1 MSRDIAALVA
11 SMTVEEKAAFTAGAD
26 LWTLV
31 ANERVGIP
39 PIRVTDGPNGARGSA
54 LFGLGGETA
63 VCAPCGSAL
72 GATWDPDLVERV
84 GVMLGEEALTK
95 ACRVLL
101 APTVNLHRSPLGGR
115 NFECYSEDP
124 LLSGKTA
131 AAFVRGV
138 QSQGVVTT
146 VKHFAGNDAEFER
159 HTINSVIDAR
169 TLREL
174 TLVPFELA
182 VREGGALGIMTAY
195 NRLNGPHCS
204 EHHQLITEIL
214 RGEWGYEGFVLTD
227 WLSAGSTV
235 GSSAA
240 GLDLEMPG
248 PGAFYGKLLG
258 DAVAAGDVP
267 EAELDEHVTHL
278 LQVFD
283 RIGALDDDP
292 DWAST
297 SIDRPEHRVLARE
310 AAVAATVL
318 LRNDDILPFDRFA
331 VRTLAVLGP
340 NAERPQMMGGGS
352 ANLAPHYEISL
363 LDAVRDKLG
372 ASVDVQYAR
381 GVDIDRTTA
390 PLYAPFEIEYFTG
403 SEVSGDPVARGRY
416 RNGKLLV
423 VDPLPA
429 GVDPKN
435 FSFRATATYVP
446 DETGTHTF
454 ALVQMA
460 GRGRILLDGEVL
472 LDGVANPPG
481 PGTEF
486 FGFASAEALAPVE
499 LEAGRA
505 VEVVVE
511 FAVAPDS
518 FFLRGMKVG
527 HRRPSP
533 PDLLD
538 RAVAVAAAADAV
550 IVMVGTNDD
559 WETEGEDRTS
569 MDLPGRQDEMVAR
582 AVAANPNTV
591 VIVNT
596 GSPVTMDWAD
606 AAPAIVQ
613 AWFGGQEMGNA
624 LADVLFGDAE
634 PGGRLPTTFPERLEH
649 NPSYGNFP
657 GEFGELRYG
666 EGVLMGYRWYEAR
679 HLPTRFP
686 FGHGLSYS
694 TFAFGEPVVHVD
706 GDVVTVRVEV
716 ANTGDRSGAEVVQCY
731 VAPPTSSR
739 VIRAPKELKAF
750 TKVQLDP
757 GETTTVELTLDARAF
772 AYWDP
777 SAGEHGDWRV
787 DPGTYEV
794 HVGRSSADIAHRVSV
809 ERQ

>member
-1 MSRDIAALVA
+1 M
-11 SMTVEEKAAFTAGAD
+11 
-26 LWTLV
+26 
-31 ANERVGIP
+31 
-39 PIRVTDGPNGARGSA
+39 
-54 LFGLGGETA
+54 
-63 VCAPCGSAL
+63 CAPCGSAL

-159 HTINSVIDAR
+159 QSINSVIDAR

-278 LQVFD
+278 LEVFD
-283 RIGALDDDP
+283 RVGALDDDP
-292 DWAST
+292 EWAST

-310 AAVAATVL
+310 AAAAATVL
-318 LRNDDILPFDRFA
+318 LRNEDILPFDRSA

-372 ASVDVQYAR
+372 DSVDVQYAR

-390 PLYAPFEIEYFTG
+390 PLYAPFEIEYFAGT
-403 SEVSGDPVARGRY
+403 EFSGEPVARGRY
-416 RNGKLLV
+416 RNGKVLV

-472 LDGVANPPG
+472 LDGVADPPG

-499 LEAGRA
+499 LEAGKA

-518 FFLRGMKVG
+518 FFLRGIKVG
-527 HRRPSP
+527 HRRPNP

-538 RAVAVAAAADAV
+538 DAIATAAKADAV

-569 MDLPGRQDEMVAR
+569 MDLPGRQDELVAR

-591 VIVNT
+591 VVVNT

-606 AAPAIVQ
+606 DAPAIVQ

-679 HLPTRFP
+679 DLPTRFP

-694 TFAFGEPVVHVD
+694 TFALGEPTVQVD
-706 GDVVTVRVEV
+706 GEVVTVRMGVT
-716 ANTGDRSGAEVVQCY
+716 NTGARPGAEVVQCY
-731 VAPPTSSR
+731 VAPPPSPR
-739 VIRAPKELKAF
+739 VTRPPKELKAF
-750 TKVQLDP
+750 AKVQLDP
-757 GETTTVELTLDARAF
+757 GESTTVELTLDARAF
-772 AYWDP
+772 AYWHPVD
-777 SAGEHGDWRV
+777 EEWRV
-787 DPGTYEV
+787 DPGTYEL
-794 HVGRSSADIAHRVSV
+794 HVGRSSADVAHRVSV

>member
-1 MSRDIAALVA
+1 MRAL
-11 SMTVEEKAAFTAGAD
+11 
-26 LWTLV
+26 
-31 ANERVGIP
+31 RVGA
-39 PIRVTDGPNGARGSA
+39 RRHLGPRAGRA
-54 LFGLGGETA
+54 GGRDA
-63 VCAPCGSAL
+63 
-72 GATWDPDLVERV
+72 
-84 GVMLGEEALTK
+84 GEEALTK

-159 HTINSVIDAR
+159 QSINSVIDAR

-214 RGEWGYEGFVLTD
+214 RGEWGFEGFVLTD
-227 WLSAGSTV
+227 WLSAGSTD

-248 PGAFYGKLLG
+248 PGAFYGKVLG

-267 EAELDEHVTHL
+267 ESELDEHVTHL

-310 AAVAATVL
+310 AATAATVL
-318 LRNDDILPFDRFA
+318 LRERRARLA
-331 VRTLAVLGP
+331 VR
-340 NAERPQMMGGGS
+340 
-352 ANLAPHYEISL
+352 
-363 LDAVRDKLG
+363 
-372 ASVDVQYAR
+372 SVARAHAR
-381 GVDIDRTTA
+381 GARSERRTSADDGRRLGQPRAALRDQPARRAARHSSATTSTCASSAASTSTA
-390 PLYAPFEIEYFTG
+390 PPRRCTRRSPSSTSPGRIRAG
-403 SEVSGDPVARGRY
+403 SPSRA
-416 RNGKLLV
+416 
-423 VDPLPA
+423 A
-429 GVDPKN
+429 
-435 FSFRATATYVP
+435 ATATASCSWSIRCRRGRVRTTSRSAPPRPTSP

-454 ALVQMA
+454 ALVQMG

-472 LDGVANPPG
+472 LDGVADPPG

-499 LEAGRA
+499 LEAGKA

-511 FAVAPDS
+511 FSVAPDA
-518 FFLRGMKVG
+518 FFLRGIKVG

-533 PDLLD
+533 ARSARPRRRD
-538 RAVAVAAAADAV
+538 RGRRRRGRSSWSAPTTTGRRRA
-550 IVMVGTNDD
+550 
-559 WETEGEDRTS
+559 RTASS
-569 MDLPGRQDEMVAR
+569 MDLPGRQDELVAR

-591 VIVNT
+591 VVVNT

-606 AAPAIVQ
+606 DAPAIVQ

-634 PGGRLPTTFPERLEH
+634 PGGRLPDH
-649 NPSYGNFP
+649 VP
-657 GEFGELRYG
+657 GAARAQPVVRQLPRRVRRAALRRG
-666 EGVLMGYRWYEAR
+666 RA
-679 HLPTRFP
+679 
-686 FGHGLSYS
+686 HGL
-694 TFAFGEPVVHVD
+694 PVVRGAPACRPASRSATGSRTRRSRWREPTVAVD
-706 GDVVTVRVEV
+706 GDTVIVSR
-716 ANTGDRSGAEVVQCY
+716 AGHQHRRPSRHARWCSATSRPRPRDGDASAEGAEGVRQG
-731 VAPPTSSR
+731 VARPGRVDHRRAGARRRVRSRTGIRPRAMAATGTSRPVRTSC
-739 VIRAPKELKAF
+739 
-750 TKVQLDP
+750 T
-757 GETTTVELTLDARAF
+757 
-772 AYWDP
+772 
-777 SAGEHGDWRV
+777 SAGRR
-787 DPGTYEV
+787 PT
-794 HVGRSSADIAHRVSV
+794 
-809 ERQ
+809 

>member
-26 LWTLV
+26 FWTLV

-159 HTINSVIDAR
+159 HSINSVIDAR

-292 DWAST
+292 EWAST

-310 AAVAATVL
+310 AATAATVL
-318 LRNDDILPFDRFA
+318 LRNDDVLPFAAAD

-363 LDAVRDKLG
+363 LDALRTKLG
-372 ASVDVQYAR
+372 DAVDVQYAR

-390 PLYAPFEIEYFTG
+390 PLYAPFEIEYFAG
-403 SEVSGDPVARGRY
+403 SGCEGDPVARGRY
-416 RNGKLLV
+416 RNGKVLV

-429 GVDPKN
+429 GVEANN

-472 LDGVANPPG
+472 LDGVADPPG

-499 LEAGRA
+499 LEAGKA

-511 FAVAPDS
+511 FAVAPDA
-518 FFLRGMKVG
+518 FFLRGIKVG
-527 HRRPSP
+527 HRRPNP

-538 RAVAVAAAADAV
+538 DAIATAAQADAV

-559 WETEGEDRTS
+559 WETEGEDRSS
-569 MDLPGRQDEMVAR
+569 MDLPGRQDELVTR

-591 VIVNT
+591 VVVNT

-694 TFAFGEPVVHVD
+694 TFALGEPIVQVD
-706 GDVVTVRVEV
+706 GDGATVRVGV
-716 ANTGDRSGAEVVQCY
+716 TNTGNRRGAEVVQCY
-731 VAPPTSSR
+731 VAPPPTPKVTR
-739 VIRAPKELKAF
+739 PPKELKAF
-750 TKVQLDP
+750 TKVQLDS
-757 GETTTVELTLDARAF
+757 GESTTVELTLDARAF
-772 AYWDP
+772 AYWHPVDH
-777 SAGEHGDWRV
+777 EWRV
-787 DPGTYEV
+787 DPGIYEL
-794 HVGRSSADIAHRVSV
+794 HVGRSSTDIAHRVSV